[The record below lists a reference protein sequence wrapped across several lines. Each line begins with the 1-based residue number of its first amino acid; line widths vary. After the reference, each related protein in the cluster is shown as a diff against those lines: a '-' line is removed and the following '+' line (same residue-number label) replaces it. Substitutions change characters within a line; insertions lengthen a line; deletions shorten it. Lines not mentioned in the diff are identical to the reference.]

1 MTSLGHIRSIQD
13 GRNNTDSLC
22 SSLQNVVQIL
32 QVNPADGEPLYFYV
46 GCTSDWQYGV
56 GHAADL
62 IDGRSFG
69 AKLNHV
75 RTALTKLLRN
85 SVRLPTLEKGGID
98 KCVELAICKR
108 FHGDNAARPLSLTP
122 RFSAL

>member
-1 MTSLGHIRSIQD
+1 MIVDYQT
-13 GRNNTDSLC
+13 N
-22 SSLQNVVQIL
+22 
-32 QVNPADGEPLYFYV
+32 V
-46 GCTSDWQYGV
+46 GCASDWQYGV

-122 RFSAL
+122 RFSALKRGVNKSRPGIRIRSGWP